1 MKLSVN
7 WICREVLFASREY
20 RATLALRDEVLR
32 IPLGLTW
39 TAEELQAESQCRHLG
54 SFLGERLVG
63 CLVLQPLDAAT
74 VKMRQVAIVPEMQR
88 RGVGSALVAFAEQ
101 VARKAG
107 YSRMTAHAREPAVPF
122 YRKHGY
128 AVEGDRFLEV
138 TIPHY
143 AIAKDLGT

>member
-1 MKLSVN
+1 VSFL
-7 WICREVLFASREY
+7 CREFPFGSSDYQAALTLRE
-20 RATLALRDEVLR
+20 EVLR
-32 IPLGLTW
+32 IPLGIMW
-39 TAEELQAESQCRHLG
+39 TPEELQDEITCMHLG
-54 SFLGERLVG
+54 CFLGDRLVG
-63 CLVLQPLDAAT
+63 CLVLKPLDT
-74 VKMRQVAIVPEMQR
+74 TTIKMRQVAIAPDLQR

-101 VARKAG
+101 VARTAG

-128 AVEGDRFLEV
+128 TVEGDRFSEV

>member
-1 MKLSVN
+1 M
-7 WICREVLFASREY
+7 
-20 RATLALRDEVLR
+20 RDEVLR
-32 IPLGLTW
+32 VPLGLTW
-39 TAEELQAESQCRHLG
+39 TAEELQSEGACTHLG
-54 SFLGERLVG
+54 CFLGERLVV

-74 VKMRQVAIVPEMQR
+74 VKMRQVAIAPDMQR

-101 VARKAG
+101 VAAKAG

-128 AVEGDRFLEV
+128 AVEGDRFIEV

-143 AIAKDLGT
+143 AIAKELGT